1 MIGAFITGVLG
12 AFTIEWIRSN
22 FPQYGDLAVAMIVSF
37 GLGLASI
44 LSDFAPGGNTLESY
58 LFGSISAV
66 SKEVVLI
73 IGLSFL
79 VIVFFSVKYYG
90 ALLNIA
96 MDETLAKVNGV
107 PVEKINHLFTF
118 LSALAIALASKI
130 IGALMITSLIV
141 LPVATGLSLSNSYKK
156 TFLYSIIFGI
166 LYMITG
172 VILSFYFNIR
182 PGGAVILLAVF
193 GLGMGQ
199 IIQKIKKH

>member
-1 MIGAFITGVLG
+1 MV
-12 AFTIEWIRSN
+12 
-22 FPQYGDLAVAMIVSF
+22 
-37 GLGLASI
+37 
-44 LSDFAPGGNTLESY
+44 TLESY

-66 SKEVVLI
+66 SKEEVLI

-156 TFLYSIIFGI
+156 IFLYSIIFGI
-166 LYMITG
+166 LYMMTG